1 MSQRSLPVHVHL
13 PLQLRH
19 NEGDGVSNNR
29 RLDQPFVQAQIKE
42 DIKVPRHWP
51 LCGEITGD
59 RWITQTKGQ

>member
-1 MSQRSLPVHVHL
+1 MHVHL

-59 RWITQTKGQ
+59 R